1 VGKIDQSVKA
11 YVKIPGIFTQLFNET
26 FFDREH
32 YIHPEDV
39 SEQDSVTD
47 VPLKGR
53 EMAERIRDVCMLSKS
68 GMGFRI
74 ILGVEEQ
81 TDIHYYMPVRVMQLD
96 AMHYEKQCRMK
107 AADARQQGIQFPPV
121 HGVPRGTVICPVMT
135 VVLYVGED
143 RWDGP
148 RELYDMYGLKEEE
161 KKWLKQYVPNYPMH
175 LIDARHMSEKELS
188 RFTGDLKIFFTAM
201 REDCNEEMMKGM
213 VAKYPDTWY
222 TLAVVKNDKRYSSYA
237 RTVTGSK
244 DEENGGGIA
253 VDKWLDKVEER
264 GFRRGISQGI
274 SQGLSQGIDMITELY
289 KRMAS
294 EGRQEDIKRSFED
307 AVYQRGLLQEYGLT
321 EEGV

>member
-1 VGKIDQSVKA
+1 
-11 YVKIPGIFTQLFNET
+11 
-26 FFDREH
+26 
-32 YIHPEDV
+32 
-39 SEQDSVTD
+39 
-47 VPLKGR
+47 
-53 EMAERIRDVCMLSKS
+53 
-68 GMGFRI
+68 
-74 ILGVEEQ
+74 
-81 TDIHYYMPVRVMQLD
+81 
-96 AMHYEKQCRMK
+96 
-107 AADARQQGIQFPPV
+107 
-121 HGVPRGTVICPVMT
+121 
-135 VVLYVGED
+135 
-143 RWDGP
+143 
-148 RELYDMYGLKEEE
+148 MYGLKEEE

-175 LIDARHMSEKELS
+175 LIDARHLSEKELS
-188 RFTGDLKIFFTAM
+188 RFTGDLKLFFTAM

-222 TLAVVKNDKRYSSYA
+222 TSYA

-264 GFRRGISQGI
+264 GFRRGISQGL